1 MRCQTCDRPLL
12 SNGQKKNVWVW
23 SVIITTL
30 CAIFFAGLLVE
41 TVANI
46 DLAGFLAVIAGY
58 AAGIGVMLFWWH
70 IAAKDY

>member
-1 MRCQTCDRPLL
+1 MRCETCQRPIITNHTKRNL
-12 SNGQKKNVWVW
+12 WVW

-58 AAGIGVMLFWWH
+58 AAGVGVMLFWWH